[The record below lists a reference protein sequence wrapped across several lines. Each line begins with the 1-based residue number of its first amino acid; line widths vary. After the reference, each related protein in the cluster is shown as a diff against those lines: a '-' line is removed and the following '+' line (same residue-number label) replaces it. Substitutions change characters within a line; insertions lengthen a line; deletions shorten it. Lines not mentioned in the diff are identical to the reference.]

1 MDEVFRALAELMETA
16 GTPWALIGG
25 HAVNAWVEPRLTRD
39 IDVTVSADASALE
52 RLKKAFVDTGWRV
65 VEELGGHEPSG
76 PDFIRFTRGDQEPP
90 VEVQVAKT
98 AFQQRLLERATP
110 TSGGAVPVATVEDLI
125 VLKLIAAR
133 KKDEADLDALGRLPD
148 VDWAYVERW
157 AEAWEVT
164 RRLEELRKDLTLA

>member
-1 MDEVFRALAELMETA
+1 MDEVFRTLAELMETA

-39 IDVTVSADASALE
+39 IDVTISADTSALE
-52 RLKKAFVDTGWRV
+52 RLKNAFVDTGWRV
-65 VEELGGHEPSG
+65 VEQLGGHEPSG
-76 PDFIRFTRGDQEPP
+76 PDFIRFARGDQEPP

-133 KKDEADLDALGRLPD
+133 KKDEADLDALGRLPG
-148 VDWAYVERW
+148 VDWAYVEHW
-157 AEAWEVT
+157 ATAWEVIP
-164 RRLEELRKDLTLA
+164 RLERLKREIARS